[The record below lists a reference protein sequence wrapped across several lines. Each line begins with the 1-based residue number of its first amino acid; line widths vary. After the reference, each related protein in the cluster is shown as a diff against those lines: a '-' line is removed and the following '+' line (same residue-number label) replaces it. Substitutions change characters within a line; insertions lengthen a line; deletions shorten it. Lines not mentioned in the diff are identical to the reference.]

1 MKTPQNTYQQ
11 EFTVSYNYPVHFTR
25 NIFSPDNSLL
35 ADTINRLNENRR
47 HRVQI
52 FIDSGV
58 AEAWTNLNS
67 TIKKYFKA
75 YTDTLELVCE
85 PEIVPG
91 GELAKNNRDAAE
103 YVMESIA
110 DHHLCR
116 QSFVI
121 IIGGG
126 SVLDIVGLAAALVHR
141 GVRQIRIPTTVLAQ
155 DDSGVGVKNGIDA
168 YGVKNYAGTFAPP
181 FGVLIDFDFL
191 QTLSNKYWIG
201 GIAEAF
207 KVAIIKDSEFFNYL
221 CLNASSLKTRKSDVI
236 EQVIRRSAIIHL
248 QHIQNNGDPFEFGIA
263 RPLDF
268 GHWSAHKLEVISGYE
283 LGHGQAVAIG
293 IALDSYY
300 AWKTKHISEEEFN
313 KIISAFVATGLP
325 IWSSLLE
332 RKTSGNELEVLCGLD
347 DFQEHLGGE
356 LHITIPSPIGSK
368 IEINQMNKDIIQ
380 DAIKYLK
387 SCTKKVSVP

>member
-1 MKTPQNTYQQ
+1 MKNITDTYNQKI
-11 EFTVSYNYPVHFTR
+11 TVSYDYPVHFTH
-25 NIFSPDNSLL
+25 NVFNPNNHLL
-35 ADTINRLNENRR
+35 VDTISRLNENRR

-58 AEAWTNLNS
+58 ARTWPNINS
-67 TIKKYFKA
+67 AITKYFNT
-75 YTDTLELVCE
+75 YSDTLELVDK
-85 PEIVPG
+85 PVVVPG
-91 GELAKNNRDAAE
+91 GEIAKNNRDAAE
-103 YVMESIA
+103 RVMESIA

-191 QTLSNKYWIG
+191 TTLDDRYWSG

-207 KVAIIKDSEFFNYL
+207 KVAIIKDAEFFDYL
-221 CLNASSLKTRKSDVI
+221 CKNASALKNRD
-236 EQVIRRSAIIHL
+236 EQVMEQVVRRSAIIHL
-248 QHIQNNGDPFEFGIA
+248 DHIKNNGDPFECGTA

-268 GHWSAHKLEVISGYE
+268 GHWSAHKLEVMSGYE
-283 LGHGQAVAIG
+283 LGHGHAVAIG

-300 AWKTKHISEEEFN
+300 AWKTDHISEEEFV
-313 KIISAFVATGLP
+313 KITTAFIETGLP

-332 RKTSGNELEVLCGLD
+332 RQTSNGKSEILCGLD

-356 LHITIPSPIGSK
+356 LHITMPSPIGSK
-368 IEINQMNKDIIQ
+368 IEITKMDKNIIT
-380 DAIKYLK
+380 DAITHLK
-387 SCTKKVSVP
+387 NLHLQ